1 MTEKFYKPNCVMCS
15 AVDRWASKNGVKFD
29 AAHDVTQS
37 PEAMS
42 RAQEIAERYGKF
54 DMPLVVRDG
63 ELVSSGFS
71 PDKLAALV
79 N

>member
-1 MTEKFYKPNCVMCS
+1 MTEKFYKPSCVACT
-15 AVDRWASKNGVKFD
+15 AVDRWAEKRGVKFD
-29 AAHDVTQS
+29 AAYDVTRN

-54 DMPLVVRDG
+54 DMPLIIRDG

-71 PDKLAALV
+71 PDKLQVLV